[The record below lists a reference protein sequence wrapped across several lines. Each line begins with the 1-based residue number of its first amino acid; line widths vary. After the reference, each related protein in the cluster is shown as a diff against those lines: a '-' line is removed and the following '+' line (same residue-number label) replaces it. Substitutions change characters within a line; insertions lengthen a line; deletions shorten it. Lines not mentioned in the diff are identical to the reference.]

1 MSLIARATKFRAS
14 PPMPDPPLRALAHIP
29 GTEGWPLLG
38 NTLQMLA
45 DPKGEPE
52 RLAKRFG
59 PVFRT
64 HTFGGRLV
72 TLLGPQANEFVLL
85 DQAKLFSAQHGW
97 ERIFGRLFPGGLLLM
112 DADEHRLQRKALS
125 VAFKA
130 GPLKSY
136 LKCLNQGIAAGI
148 SSWLNASTDLLFYPA
163 AKRLTLDLA
172 ATVFLGEGM
181 GADAERIKRAFIDMV
196 AATVAVVRSPL
207 PGTQMRRGVKA
218 RQFMIDYFKS
228 QIAARRESR
237 SQDLFTLLCITTTED
252 GNLLPAQ
259 EIADHMNFMMMAAHD
274 TLASSLSALI
284 YFLAFNPDWQERLRE
299 EMKALGL
306 ARGEPLP
313 YELIDALPLTEMAF
327 NESMR
332 LFPPVPATRRCAMRD
347 TEFGGFRIP
356 RGTRVVVNPLCT
368 QRMPEV
374 WPDPETFDPLRFSD
388 EAVRARHKY
397 AFTPFGGGAHMC
409 LGQRFAYL
417 QAKCFAYHLLS
428 TAEVSV
434 RPGYR
439 PEWTYWPIPRPR
451 DGLQVTLTR
460 LG

>member
-1 MSLIARATKFRAS
+1 MSAIAHAMKLRAS
-14 PPMPDPPLRALAHIP
+14 PPMPEPPLKALAHIP

-85 DQAKLFSAQHGW
+85 DQAKLVSAQHGW
-97 ERIFGRLFPGGLLLM
+97 ERMFGRLFPGGLLLM

-136 LKCLNQGIAAGI
+136 LESLNRGIAAGI
-148 SSWLNASTDLLFYPA
+148 SNWLSASPDLCFYPA

-196 AATVAVVRSPL
+196 AATVAIVRSPL
-207 PGTQMRRGVKA
+207 PGTQMRRGVEA
-218 RQFMIDYFKS
+218 RQFMIGYFQS
-228 QIAARRESR
+228 QIAARRESGA
-237 SQDLFTLLCITTTED
+237 QDLFTLLCNTTTED
-252 GNLLPAQ
+252 GELLPAQ

-274 TLASSLSALI
+274 TLASSLSAFV
-284 YFLAFNPDWQERLRE
+284 YFLVFSPVWQEKLRE

-313 YELIDALPLTEMAF
+313 FELVDALPLTEMAF
-327 NESMR
+327 NEAMR
-332 LFPPVPATRRCAMRD
+332 LVPPVPAVRRCAMRD
-347 TEFGGFRIP
+347 TEFAGFRIP
-356 RGTRVVVNPLCT
+356 RGTRVAVNPLYT
-368 QRMPEV
+368 HRMPEV
-374 WPDPETFDPLRFSD
+374 WPDPEKFDPLRFSN

-397 AFTPFGGGAHMC
+397 AFAPFGGGAHMC

-428 TAEVSV
+428 TAEISV
-434 RPGYR
+434 DPGYR
-439 PEWTYWPIPRPR
+439 PEWIYWPIPRPR

>member
-1 MSLIARATKFRAS
+1 
-14 PPMPDPPLRALAHIP
+14 MPDPPLRALAHIP

-237 SQDLFTLLCITTTED
+237 SQDLFTLLCNTTTED

-327 NESMR
+327 DESMR

-347 TEFGGFRIP
+347 TEFAGFRIP

-428 TAEVSV
+428 TAEISV
-434 RPGYR
+434 DPGYR

-451 DGLQVTLTR
+451 DGLQVKLTR